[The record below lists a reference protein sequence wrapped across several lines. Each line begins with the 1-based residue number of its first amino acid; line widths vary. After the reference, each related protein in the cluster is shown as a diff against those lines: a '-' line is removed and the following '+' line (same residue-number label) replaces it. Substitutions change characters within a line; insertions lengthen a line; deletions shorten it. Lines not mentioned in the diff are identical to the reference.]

1 MSSFK
6 AILKSPKKA
15 LRNALSSGRSS
26 TSESSTPP
34 PLSRQA
40 ELAPNPMISQVGV
53 FDARGATLNNVTNVG
68 GNQTNVQNINY
79 HGICTYAYSIVLRS
93 VWIAYCSLA
102 SALNTLPFAKG
113 SSWNSLSV
121 CLPGTRVTLLE
132 DIWTWIQSAD
142 DTKSAEIFLLSDLAG
157 TGKSSIAHSVA
168 RRCHDNGILASS
180 FFFDRDVA
188 ERNRPQNLFTS
199 VARDLAPL
207 NRGFSECINLI
218 LENDRSLAWASPSR
232 QFEELILAP
241 SLIHRFSRPIVI
253 VIDALDEGYTPELLN
268 ILCDEIPKLPG
279 SFRIF
284 LTSRPED
291 HIVVALSHAAH
302 VHQRSIDISGDANK
316 ADIGLYCRDRLR
328 HIAFQ
333 KRMGANWPG
342 AQLSKE
348 CQIKAEGLF
357 IWVSAVSEYLSN
369 PKTYDPDSKFR
380 SLLSE
385 RNLSGLPAEQKM
397 DKLYAEI
404 LNNSDWDDKSYVEM
418 YHLVVGSIVAL
429 KTPLSASAIQA
440 LHREKHP
447 ALKVCEVLRPLNSLF
462 IGSSDDKQPIRV
474 LHLSFRDFITYRSR
488 SSLGLERFSVDEKD
502 YSGKLAFACLSIMND
517 DLCKDIPGMGYLSRD
532 VPHQTEGIPE
542 IADVYVSEGLWYA
555 CRFWSQHLTEVGH
568 PMPEG
573 FVNALRDFLSMN
585 LIRWM
590 EVLCSKGQ
598 FQGMADVRQWL
609 QVSTSSLL
617 RPSPYEQMSC
627 DQSDNSRQ

>member
-1 MSSFK
+1 MSSLK

-40 ELAPNPMISQVGV
+40 ELAPTPMISQVGV
-53 FDARGATLNNVTNVG
+53 FDAREATLTNIG
-68 GNQTNVQNINY
+68 RDQTNVQNINY

-93 VWIAYCSLA
+93 VWIDYCTSA

-121 CLPGTRVTLLE
+121 CLPGTRIAPLE
-132 DIWTWIQSAD
+132 DIWPWIQSAD
-142 DTKSAEIFLLSDLAG
+142 DTKSAEVFLLSDLAG

-168 RRCHDNGILASS
+168 KRCYDAGLLASS

-188 ERNRPQNLFTS
+188 ERNGPQNLFTTI
-199 VARDLAPL
+199 ARDLAPL
-207 NRGFSECINLI
+207 NHGFSERINLI

-232 QFEELILAP
+232 QFDQLILAP
-241 SLIHRFSRPIVI
+241 SLIHRFAKPIVI
-253 VIDALDEGYTPELLN
+253 VIDALDEGCSSELLK
-268 ILCDEIPKLPG
+268 ILCNEIPKLPG

-284 LTSRPED
+284 LTSRPEN
-291 HIVVALSHAAH
+291 HIVIALSHAAH
-302 VHQRSIDISGDANK
+302 VHRRSIDISGDANK
-316 ADIGLYCRDRLR
+316 SDIGLYCRERLR

-333 KRMGANWPG
+333 KELGADWPG
-342 AQLSKE
+342 AQLSE
-348 CQIKAEGLF
+348 EFQIKAEGLF

-380 SLLSE
+380 SLLSD

-429 KTPLSASAIQA
+429 KTPLSASAIQT
-440 LHREKHP
+440 LHRKKNP
-447 ALKVCEVLRPLNSLF
+447 ALNVCEVLRPLNSLF

-474 LHLSFRDFITYRSR
+474 LHLSFHDFITYRSL
-488 SSLGLERFSVDEKD
+488 SSSGLERFWVDEKD
-502 YSGKLAFACLSIMND
+502 HNGKLAFACLSIMND
-517 DLCKDIPGMGYLSRD
+517 DSRKDIPGTGYLSRD
-532 VPHQTEGIPE
+532 VPPQTKGIPE

-555 CRFWSQHLTEVGH
+555 CRFWSQHLTKVGH

-573 FVNALRDFLSMN
+573 FLNALRDFLSTN

-590 EVLCSKGQ
+590 ELLCSKGQ

-617 RPSPYEQMSC
+617 RQSRCERMSC

>member
-6 AILKSPKKA
+6 AILQSPKKA
-15 LRNALSSGRSS
+15 MRNALSSRRSS

-40 ELAPNPMISQVGV
+40 ELAPTPVISQVGM
-53 FDARGATLNNVTNVG
+53 FDARGATLTNIGRDQINV
-68 GNQTNVQNINY
+68 NY
-79 HGICTYAYSIVLRS
+79 HGVCTYAYSIVLRS

-102 SALNTLPFAKG
+102 STLNTLPFAKG

-121 CLPGTRVTLLE
+121 CQPGTRVTLLE
-132 DIWTWIQSAD
+132 DIWTWIQSAA
-142 DTKSAEIFLLSDLAG
+142 DTKSAEIFLLSDFAG

-168 RRCHDNGILASS
+168 KSCYDAGLLASS

-188 ERNRPQNLFTS
+188 ERNGPQTLFTS
-199 VARDLAPL
+199 IARDLAPL
-207 NRGFSECINLI
+207 NRGFSERINLI

-232 QFEELILAP
+232 QFDQLILAP
-241 SLIHRFSRPIVI
+241 SLIHRFARPIVI
-253 VIDALDEGYTPELLN
+253 VIDALDEGCSPELLK
-268 ILCDEIPKLPG
+268 ILCNEIPKLPG

-284 LTSRPED
+284 LTSRPEN
-291 HIVVALSHAAH
+291 HIVIALSHAAH

-316 ADIGLYCRDRLR
+316 SDLGLYCRERLR
-328 HIAFQ
+328 HIASQ
-333 KRMGANWPG
+333 KELGADWPG
-342 AQLSKE
+342 AQLSE
-348 CQIKAEGLF
+348 EFQIKAEGLF

-380 SLLSE
+380 SLLSD

-404 LNNSDWDDKSYVEM
+404 LNNPDWDDKSYVEM

-429 KTPLSASAIQA
+429 KTPLSASAIQT
-440 LHREKHP
+440 LHCKKNP
-447 ALKVCEVLRPLNSLF
+447 ALNVCEVLRPLNSLF

-488 SSLGLERFSVDEKD
+488 SSPGLERFWVDEKD
-502 YSGKLAFACLSIMND
+502 HSGKLAFACLSIMND
-517 DLCKDIPGMGYLSRD
+517 DLRKDIPGTGYLSRD
-532 VPHQTEGIPE
+532 VPLQTEGIPE
-542 IADVYVSEGLWYA
+542 IADVYLSEGLWHA

-573 FVNALRDFLSMN
+573 FINALRDFLSTN
-585 LIRWM
+585 VIRWM

-617 RPSPYEQMSC
+617 RQSAYERMSC

>member
-40 ELAPNPMISQVGV
+40 ELAPTPVISQIGV
-53 FDARGATLNNVTNVG
+53 FDARGATLTNIGRDQIAVH
-68 GNQTNVQNINY
+68 Y
-79 HGICTYAYSIVLRS
+79 HGVCTYAYSMVLRS
-93 VWIAYCSLA
+93 VCTAYCSLA
-102 SALNTLPFAKG
+102 SALNTLPFTKG

-121 CLPGTRVTLLE
+121 CLLGTREALLE

-168 RRCHDNGILASS
+168 KRCYDAGLLASS

-188 ERNRPQNLFTS
+188 ERNGPQNLFPS
-199 VARDLAPL
+199 GARGLAPL
-207 NRGFSECINLI
+207 NRGFSERINLT
-218 LENDRSLAWASPSR
+218 LENDCSLAWASPSR
-232 QFEELILAP
+232 QFDQLILAP

-253 VIDALDEGYTPELLN
+253 VIDALDEGYNPELLN
-268 ILCDEIPKLPG
+268 ILCNEIPKLPG

-291 HIVVALSHAAH
+291 HIIIALSHAAH

-316 ADIGLYCRDRLR
+316 LDIGLYCRNRLR

-333 KRMGANWPG
+333 NRFGTDWPG
-342 AQLSKE
+342 AQLSEEFQK
-348 CQIKAEGLF
+348 KAEGLF
-357 IWVSAVSEYLSN
+357 IWVSVVSEYLSN

-380 SLLSE
+380 SLLSN
-385 RNLSGLPAEQKM
+385 RDSSSLPAEQKM

-429 KTPLSASAIQA
+429 KTPVPASAIRT
-440 LHREKHP
+440 LHREKNP
-447 ALKVCEVLRPLNSLF
+447 ALKVYEVLRPLNSLF

-474 LHLSFRDFITYRSR
+474 LHLSFRDFITYRSQ
-488 SSLGLERFSVDEKD
+488 SLPGLERFWVDEKD
-502 YSGKLAFACLSIMND
+502 HSGKLAFACLLIMND
-517 DLCKDIPGMGYLSRD
+517 DLCKDISGTGNLSRD
-532 VPHQTEGIPE
+532 VPPQTKGIPE
-542 IADVYVSEGLWYA
+542 IADVYVSDGLWYA
-555 CRFWSQHLTEVGH
+555 FRYWSQHLTEVSH

-573 FVNALRDFLSMN
+573 FINALRDFLSTN

-590 EVLCSKGQ
+590 EVLCSKGR

-617 RPSPYEQMSC
+617 RQSPYEWMFL
-627 DQSDNSRQ
+627 